1 MAEWL
6 NAAVLKTVEAAT
18 FPGVRIPLSL
28 QKTFSFNKGLF
39 CLMLVVLVTQVDCSK
54 IEKKKLPLISRIDTN
69 LKIYF

>member
-28 QKTFSFNKGLF
+28 QKTFSIFKGLF
-39 CLMLVVLVTQVDCSK
+39 YLMLVTLVTQVDSLK
-54 IEKKKLPLISRIDTN
+54 IENKKLSLISLIETN
-69 LKIYF
+69 MKIYF

>member
-28 QKTFSFNKGLF
+28 QKTFNIFKGLF
-39 CLMLVVLVTQVDCSK
+39 YLMLVELVTQVDCSS

-69 LKIYF
+69 MKIYF